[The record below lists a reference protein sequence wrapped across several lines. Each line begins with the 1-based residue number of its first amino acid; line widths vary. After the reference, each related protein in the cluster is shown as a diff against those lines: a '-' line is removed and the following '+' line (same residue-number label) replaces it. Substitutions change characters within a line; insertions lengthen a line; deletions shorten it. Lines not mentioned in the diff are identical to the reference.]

1 MRHVGAAMVHGF
13 GALALAAGLIVP
25 VPARAQEPP
34 RPPETV
40 ELPALL
46 RLVRD
51 ASPRLAVERQ
61 AVAGAEAGRIAAEAY
76 PNPTLSFGR
85 FRPSGG
91 QSGTLF
97 DGSRQSQANL
107 EVPVQIAGQR
117 GARIERAEREV
128 EAAQARVASGA
139 SSLGAEAGAAYVAL
153 LGAQEKVALLAAV
166 NEELARLRDIV
177 AGREASGMAS
187 RYDLARLDVELGGA
201 RARLDEA
208 RAEVADR
215 AGGLA
220 ALLGLR
226 NWRPRA
232 AGPLQPLGLGADVL
246 AQPRERATTSPA
258 AVAATREEV
267 AAKSAIEVAKR
278 ERWPTPSVVAG
289 RTWTS
294 DPYGGANYLG
304 LNVEIPIFD
313 TRRGPLAKAEA
324 DAITATLRRE
334 LAQAEVGANL
344 ERLASVIAARQSAL
358 QRFEEEAAVRLPSLQ
373 RMAEDAYRL
382 GRGSILVLLDST
394 RSRYELQ
401 QARIDL
407 LAALYEAE
415 LRFLATTGDLERR
428 FGADSPGAAPAR

>member
-128 EAAQARVASGA
+128 EAARARVASGA

-382 GRGSILVLLDST
+382 GRGSILELLDST

>member
-1 MRHVGAAMVHGF
+1 MMGPGPVLRIAV
-13 GALALAAGLIVP
+13 LACCLAGLA
-25 VPARAQEPP
+25 PAGAQEPA
-34 RPPETV
+34 RPPEAV
-40 ELPALL
+40 DLPVLL

-61 AVAGAEAGRIAAEAY
+61 AIAGAEAGRIAAEAY

-85 FRPSGG
+85 FKPSGG

-107 EVPVQIAGQR
+107 EVPVLIAGQR
-117 GARIERAEREV
+117 GARIERADLEI
-128 EAAQARVASGA
+128 EAARARVASGA
-139 SSLGAEAGAAYVAL
+139 SSLAAEAGAAYVAL
-153 LGAQEKVALLAAV
+153 LAAQEKVALLATV
-166 NEELARLRDIV
+166 NDELARLRNIV

-201 RARLDEA
+201 RARLADA
-208 RAEVADR
+208 QAEVADR

-226 NWRPRA
+226 DWRPRA
-232 AGPLQPLGLGADVL
+232 AGPLRPLDLGADAL
-246 AQPRERATTSPA
+246 AQPRDRVTTSPA
-258 AVAATREEV
+258 TVAAAREET

-304 LNVEIPIFD
+304 LSVEIPILD

-344 ERLASVIAARQSAL
+344 DRLASVIAARQSAL
-358 QRFEEEAAVRLPSLQ
+358 QRFEQEAGVRLPALQ
-373 RMAEDAYRL
+373 QMAEDAYRL
-382 GRGSILVLLDST
+382 GRGSILELLDST

-401 QARIDL
+401 QARIEL
-407 LAALYEAE
+407 VAALYEAQ
-415 LRFLATTGDLERR
+415 LRYLATSGDLDAR
-428 FGADSPGAAPAR
+428 FGIGSSDPSGSR

>member
-1 MRHVGAAMVHGF
+1 MRRAVLF
-13 GALALAAGLIVP
+13 ALCLAASAPTRG
-25 VPARAQEPP
+25 QEPP
-34 RPPETV
+34 RAPEV
-40 ELPALL
+40 VDLPVLL

-61 AVAGAEAGRIAAEAY
+61 AIAGAEAGRIAAEAH

-85 FRPSGG
+85 FRQSGG

-97 DGSRQSQANL
+97 DGSRQSQANI
-107 EVPVQIAGQR
+107 EVPVLIAGQR
-117 GARIERAEREV
+117 GARIERADLEI
-128 EAAQARVASGA
+128 EAARARVASGA
-139 SSLGAEAGAAYVAL
+139 SSLAAEAGAAYVAL
-153 LGAQEKVALLAAV
+153 LAAQEKVALLTTASD
-166 NEELARLRDIV
+166 ELLRLRNIV

-187 RYDLARLDVELGGA
+187 RYDVARLEVELGGA
-201 RARLDEA
+201 RARLADA
-208 RAEVADR
+208 QAEVADR

-226 NWRPRA
+226 DWRPQA
-232 AGPLQPLGLGADVL
+232 AGPLRPLDLGTDAL
-246 AQPRERATTSPA
+246 AAPRDRATTSPA
-258 AVAATREEV
+258 TVAAAREET

-278 ERWPTPSVVAG
+278 ERWPTPAVVAG

-304 LNVEIPIFD
+304 LSVEIPILD

-344 ERLASVIAARQSAL
+344 ERLAAVIAARQSAL
-358 QRFEEEAAVRLPSLQ
+358 QRFESEAAVRLPALQ
-373 RMAEDAYRL
+373 QMAEDAYRL
-382 GRGSILVLLDST
+382 GRGTILELLDSA

-401 QARIDL
+401 QARIDFV
-407 LAALYEAE
+407 AALYEAQ
-415 LRFLATTGDLERR
+415 LRFLATTGDLDRR
-428 FGADSPGAAPAR
+428 FGVDTPAAPAVR

>member
-1 MRHVGAAMVHGF
+1 MRSGLPLV
-13 GALALAAGLIVP
+13 ALAFGINAGLAAIA
-25 VPARAQEPP
+25 PARAEEPARAP
-34 RPPETV
+34 DAV
-40 ELPALL
+40 DLPVLL

-61 AVAGAEAGRIAAEAY
+61 AIAGAEAGRIAAEAY

-97 DGSRQSQANL
+97 DGNRQSQANL
-107 EVPVQIAGQR
+107 EVPVLIAGQR
-117 GARIERAEREV
+117 GARIERAEREI

-139 SSLGAEAGAAYVAL
+139 SSLAAEAGAAYVAL
-153 LGAQEKVALLAAV
+153 LAAQEKVVLLAAV
-166 NEELARLRDIV
+166 NEELARLRNIV

-208 RAEVADR
+208 RAEVSDR
-215 AGGLA
+215 SGALA

-226 NWRPRA
+226 DWRPRA
-232 AGPLQPLGLGADVL
+232 AGSLRPLALDAEAL
-246 AQPRERATTSPA
+246 AQPRDRAATSPA
-258 AVAATREEV
+258 TVAAAREET
-267 AAKSAIEVAKR
+267 AARSAIEVARR

-304 LNVEIPIFD
+304 LSVEIPILD
-313 TRRGPLAKAEA
+313 TRRGPLARAEA

-334 LAQAEVGANL
+334 LAQAEAGANL
-344 ERLASVIAARQSAL
+344 ERLANVIAARQSAL
-358 QRFEEEAAVRLPSLQ
+358 RRFEQDASGRLSSLQ
-373 RMAEDAYRL
+373 QMAEDAYRL
-382 GRGSILVLLDST
+382 GRGTILELLDST
-394 RSRYELQ
+394 RSRYELE

-407 LAALYEAE
+407 VAALYEAE
-415 LRFLATTGDLERR
+415 LRFLATSGDLERR
-428 FGADSPGAAPAR
+428 FGIAPPDATSGR

>member
-1 MRHVGAAMVHGF
+1 
-13 GALALAAGLIVP
+13 
-25 VPARAQEPP
+25 
-34 RPPETV
+34 
-40 ELPALL
+40 
-46 RLVRD
+46 
-51 ASPRLAVERQ
+51 
-61 AVAGAEAGRIAAEAY
+61 
-76 PNPTLSFGR
+76 
-85 FRPSGG
+85 
-91 QSGTLF
+91 
-97 DGSRQSQANL
+97 
-107 EVPVQIAGQR
+107 
-117 GARIERAEREV
+117 
-128 EAAQARVASGA
+128 
-139 SSLGAEAGAAYVAL
+139 
-153 LGAQEKVALLAAV
+153 
-166 NEELARLRDIV
+166 
-177 AGREASGMAS
+177 
-187 RYDLARLDVELGGA
+187 
-201 RARLDEA
+201 
-208 RAEVADR
+208 
-215 AGGLA
+215 
-220 ALLGLR
+220 LR

-382 GRGSILVLLDST
+382 GRGSILELLDST